1 MLLLCRR
8 YSLLPL
14 HLLSLLATTTAG
26 YIQYFNVYGLN
37 ERPKRSYRSR
47 VMYKS
52 NLIKIK
58 PMLRAVIESS
68 LCQKGKN
75 IQVIAHLLVVLLI
88 DTS

>member
-1 MLLLCRR
+1 MLLLLCCCS
-8 YSLLPL
+8 SLLPP

-37 ERPKRSYRSR
+37 EPPKRSYRSR

-58 PMLRAVIESS
+58 PMLRAAIESS
-68 LCQKGKN
+68 LC
-75 IQVIAHLLVVLLI
+75 
-88 DTS
+88 